1 MTRPGDNHDDHE
13 LVLEALG
20 GDPEAY
26 GDLVSRYQ
34 GMVASVAWRN
44 GVPRDDVEDVV
55 ADVFVKVYQK
65 LALFDPRHAFSTW
78 LYRVAFNEVVD
89 FGRRRRRERSRS
101 ELPAEL
107 PDKAPSSGAR
117 LEAKE
122 QRTLL
127 REALGELDIRYRE
140 ALHLVH
146 VEGRKVDEAAELL
159 GVPSGT
165 MKTRL
170 MRGRRQLRE
179 LLERRHPEYFRE
191 VRSDE

>member
-1 MTRPGDNHDDHE
+1 
-13 LVLEALG
+13 
-20 GDPEAY
+20 
-26 GDLVSRYQ
+26 
-34 GMVASVAWRN
+34 MVASVAWRN
-44 GVPRDDVEDVV
+44 GVPRSDVEDVV

-65 LALFDPRHAFSTW
+65 LGLFDPKHAFSTW

-89 FGRRRRRERSRS
+89 FGRRRKHERSRAEMPADLRADTVS
-101 ELPAEL
+101 SSVRLEEDERRRLLHEALAEL
-107 PDKAPSSGAR
+107 DV
-117 LEAKE
+117 
-122 QRTLL
+122 
-127 REALGELDIRYRE
+127 RYRE

-146 VEGRKVDEAAELL
+146 VEGRKVDEAAGLL

-191 VRSDE
+191 VQSDE